1 MSNRRMISKSVVESA
16 RFLTMPISSQC
27 LYFHLIVNA
36 DDDGVVEAYPVVLLC
51 KANPDD
57 LKMLAEKEFVFV
69 LNEDMVTYIM
79 HWREMNILRA
89 DRKTDSRYKELL
101 MEKLP
106 GVPLLPKKQRS
117 DTKKNSVHGL
127 ALDGPRTA
135 QPNQTQLNLNQ
146 QNPTKQNTNHSN
158 PTQLPEVM
166 NDSHSDVVDERF
178 NEVGSRGYQDII
190 SENIE
195 LDSLMASA
203 RIRGP
208 DSIVLVESVYE
219 TICDVV
225 NNPTDQITIKE
236 QNFSWR
242 VVQSQFLKLRKFH
255 VANVISRVENGKY
268 RIKNL
273 KSYLLSA
280 LYTESIGNP
289 SYTPMEHRRD
299 KVDYSTEDTL

>member
-57 LKMLAEKEFVFV
+57 LKVLAEKEFVFV
-69 LNEDMVTYIM
+69 LNEEMVTYIM
-79 HWREMNILRA
+79 HWREMNVLRA
-89 DRKTDSRYKELL
+89 DRKSDSRYKELL

-106 GVPLLPKKQRS
+106 GVSLLPKKQRS
-117 DTKKNSVHGL
+117 DTKKNAVHGL

-135 QPNQTQLNLNQ
+135 QPNQTQFNLNQ
-146 QNPTKQNTNHSN
+146 QNSIKQNVIQSN
-158 PTQLPEVM
+158 PIQLPEAM
-166 NDSHSDVVDERF
+166 KDSHSDVADERF
-178 NEVGSRGYQDII
+178 NADGSQGYRDII
-190 SENIE
+190 SDNIE

-203 RIRGP
+203 KIRGS
-208 DSIVLVESVYE
+208 DSVTLVESVYE
-219 TICDVV
+219 TICDIV

-236 QNFSWR
+236 QNFLWR
-242 VVQSQFLKLRKFH
+242 VVQSQFLKLRKIH

-268 RIKNL
+268 QIKNL

-289 SYTPMEHRRD
+289 SYTPSTHRRH
-299 KVDYSTEDTL
+299 KADYATEDTL